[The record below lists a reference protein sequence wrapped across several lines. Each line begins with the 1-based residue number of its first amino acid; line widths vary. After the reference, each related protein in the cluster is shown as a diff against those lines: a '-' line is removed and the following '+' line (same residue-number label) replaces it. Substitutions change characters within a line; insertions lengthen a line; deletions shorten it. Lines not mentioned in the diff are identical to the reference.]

1 MERMRFTCSD
11 KSDMSNVATWIV
23 LANLYLGLQAK
34 VRGCVRL
41 GRLSLLK
48 GRGEG
53 EGYDLLR

>member
-11 KSDMSNVATWIV
+11 KSDMSNVATRIV
-23 LANLYLGLQAK
+23 LANLYLDVQAK

-48 GRGEG
+48 GRGG
-53 EGYDLLR
+53 G